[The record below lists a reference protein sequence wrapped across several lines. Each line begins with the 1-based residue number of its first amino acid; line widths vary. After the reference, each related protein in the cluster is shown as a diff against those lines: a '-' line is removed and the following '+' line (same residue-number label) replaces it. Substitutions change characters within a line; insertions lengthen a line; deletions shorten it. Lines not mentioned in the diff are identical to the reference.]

1 MNARPG
7 TLLAVAVVATSL
19 ALGTFTLAVG
29 RVDIGVQL
37 VQSGVYVQIASVA
50 HDSPAQLE
58 GFVPGMIVV
67 SINNTTL
74 LRLPQYTYPDGTPVP
89 PPIATPEPA
98 PTPSPAVS
106 SPAPSAGPSPDGS
119 PTASNPTSSAAASSP
134 VASPGSSPSPVSS
147 ASPVPSQS
155 SLASPEPT
163 TTLAPTPAREAT
175 PTSEP
180 TPLANAVPGGA
191 VDNGGGTGGAV
202 ANPTDGPTPV
212 LDPPVPTPAQIDPTT
227 LNNLLTSG
235 ISELQAI
242 TPFNLEHESGGNGW
256 TITYLGGNYVY
267 GLPTR
272 LLFALLAGCLILA
285 AGVWLLASG
294 RAGASVRPL
303 AVPLAVA
310 TATPFLVWPL
320 LATWFGPAVALAGV
334 LLPLGMVPLADAL
347 AERIQ
352 ELEIRRAVRIITA
365 ATATGAI
372 VIGLMRLGLDASN
385 FTADWARL
393 LLVGAIPLV
402 PGVAAAV
409 PIARTASLEPGAGAG
424 PVRSAELAVAG
435 ATPVLSLA
443 TMAFLNPLLLPLS
456 AWLAGIAVAGRFTVR
471 PLARLLSR
479 AQLQRDLVVAAT
491 EAERARVAADI
502 HDDALQELTLLVRR
516 LDGAGDA
523 EGAAMGRGVIERLRA
538 ICGDLRLPLLD
549 DLGVGPA
556 LDWLVRRIETLAG
569 GEVRLERSDG
579 VRPPPDVE
587 LAFFRVAQEALANA
601 ARHGKPPIVVR
612 YHATEDG
619 AVLSVDDAGPGIAPG
634 AADLAERAGRFGL
647 LNMRQRAEQIDAILD
662 VRPWPGGGT
671 HVGLQWRPH

>member
-7 TLLAVAVVATSL
+7 TLVAIAVVATSL
-19 ALGTFTLAVG
+19 TFGLLALAVG

-37 VQSGVYVQIASVA
+37 VQDGAYVRIVSVA

-67 SINNTTL
+67 SINGTPL
-74 LRLPQYTYPDGTPVP
+74 LRLPQYAYPDVTPTP
-89 PPIATPEPA
+89 EPTATPEPT
-98 PTPSPAVS
+98 PTPSPAAS
-106 SPAPSAGPSPDGS
+106 SAPSAGPPDGS
-119 PTASNPTSSAAASSP
+119 PTASGPTSSAAA
-134 VASPGSSPSPVSS
+134 ASPGASPSAETS
-147 ASPVPSQS
+147 ASPPAPSP
-155 SLASPEPT
+155 LASPEAT
-163 TTLAPTPAREAT
+163 TTRAPTPT
-175 PTSEP
+175 PEP
-180 TPLANAVPGGA
+180 TPPPNAVPGGA
-191 VDNGGGTGGAV
+191 INNAGGTGGGTGG
-202 ANPTDGPTPV
+202 PIPV
-212 LDPPVPTPAQIDPTT
+212 LDPPVPTPIEIDPTT
-227 LNNLLTSG
+227 FDNLRTSG

-242 TPFNLEHESGGNGW
+242 TPYNLEHGSGDGW

-267 GLPTR
+267 GLPSR
-272 LLFALLAGCLILA
+272 LFFVLIVGCLILA
-285 AGVWLLASG
+285 GGVWLLASG

-310 TATPFLVWPL
+310 TATPFLAWPL
-320 LATWFGPAVALAGV
+320 LATWFGPAVAIAGV

-352 ELEIRRAVRIITA
+352 EVEVRRAVRIITA
-365 ATATGAI
+365 ATATGAV
-372 VIGLMRLGLDASN
+372 VIGFMRLGLDADN
-385 FTADWARL
+385 FTADWARF

-402 PGVAAAV
+402 PGVAAAI

-456 AWLAGIAVAGRFTVR
+456 AWLAAIAMAGRFTVR

-538 ICGDLRLPLLD
+538 ICGDLRLPILD

-569 GEVRLERSDG
+569 GEVRLERNDG

-619 AVLSVDDAGPGIAPG
+619 VVLSIDDAGPGIAPG
-634 AADLAERAGRFGL
+634 AADLAEHAGRFGL

>member
-1 MNARPG
+1 
-7 TLLAVAVVATSL
+7 
-19 ALGTFTLAVG
+19 
-29 RVDIGVQL
+29 
-37 VQSGVYVQIASVA
+37 
-50 HDSPAQLE
+50 
-58 GFVPGMIVV
+58 
-67 SINNTTL
+67 
-74 LRLPQYTYPDGTPVP
+74 
-89 PPIATPEPA
+89 
-98 PTPSPAVS
+98 
-106 SPAPSAGPSPDGS
+106 
-119 PTASNPTSSAAASSP
+119 
-134 VASPGSSPSPVSS
+134 
-147 ASPVPSQS
+147 
-155 SLASPEPT
+155 
-163 TTLAPTPAREAT
+163 
-175 PTSEP
+175 
-180 TPLANAVPGGA
+180 
-191 VDNGGGTGGAV
+191 
-202 ANPTDGPTPV
+202 
-212 LDPPVPTPAQIDPTT
+212 VPTPAEIDPTT

-235 ISELQAI
+235 IYELQAI
-242 TPFNLEHESGGNGW
+242 TPYDLAHGSGDGW

-272 LLFALLAGCLILA
+272 LFFALLAGCLILA

-320 LATWFGPAVALAGV
+320 LATWFGPAVAIAGV
-334 LLPLGMVPLADAL
+334 LLPLGMIPLADAL
-347 AERIQ
+347 AERIG
-352 ELEIRRAVRIITA
+352 ELEVRRAVRIITA
-365 ATATGAI
+365 ATATGAV

-385 FTADWARL
+385 VTADRVRF

-409 PIARTASLEPGAGAG
+409 PIARAAALEPGIGAG

-435 ATPVLSLA
+435 ATPALSLA
-443 TMAFLNPLLLPLS
+443 TVAFLNPLLLPLS
-456 AWLAGIAVAGRFTVR
+456 AWLAAIVIAGRFTVR

-523 EGAAMGRGVIERLRA
+523 DGAAMGRGVIERLRA
-538 ICGDLRLPLLD
+538 ICGDLRLPILD

-556 LDWLVRRIETLAG
+556 LDWLVRRIEMLAG

-619 AVLSVDDAGPGIAPG
+619 VVLSIDDAGPGIAPG
-634 AADLAERAGRFGL
+634 AADLAEHAGRFGL